1 MNSKIRFTLICAALA
16 AMLIGTC
23 AFAQQNPNM
32 WFSPCGGETVRKN
45 QTFTVCWDYS
55 GPAVSQFMIGL
66 SNNGGQSFDYTL
78 ATVPRGSRE
87 WTGSVQHS
95 RPDYPCNGSFND
107 KIRVL
112 AIIPGQPYRA
122 SNPNPGGNF
131 RIACA
136 Q

>member
-1 MNSKIRFTLICAALA
+1 MNTTFRFAFVFAALA

-32 WFSPCGGETVRKN
+32 WYSPTGGETIRKD
-45 QTFTVCWDYS
+45 QTITVCWNYS
-55 GPAVSQFMIGL
+55 GPAVSHFLIGL

-87 WTGSVQHS
+87 WTGSVQGN

-112 AIIPGQPYRA
+112 AIISGQPYRA
-122 SNPNPGGNF
+122 SNSNPGGSF